1 MVMVALHE
9 TRLVGQVELVPS
21 QGAPLKSGASPVA
34 ANPLGK
40 VPTLER
46 DDGCALY
53 DSRVILRYI
62 DASAG
67 SGSLYPAPPRLWET
81 LTLEATAQG
90 IAEAALLMLYE
101 ERLRPPEQRWA
112 EWVEAQWTKVARAL
126 DAIEA
131 RWMSHLAGRLDA
143 SQIAV
148 ACAVGYLDFRHAE
161 RDWRSGRPAL
171 AAWEATFAQRPAML
185 ATRPPPG

>member
-1 MVMVALHE
+1 
-9 TRLVGQVELVPS
+9 VELVPS
-21 QGAPLKSGASPVA
+21 QGAPLKSGTSPIA

-67 SGSLYPAPPRLWET
+67 GGSLYPTPPRLWET
-81 LTLEATAQG
+81 LTLETTAQG
-90 IAEAALLMLYE
+90 IIEAALLIVYE
-101 ERLRPPEQRWA
+101 GRLRPPEQRSA

-126 DAIEA
+126 DVIES
-131 RWMSHLAGRLDA
+131 RWMSHLAGRPDA
-143 SQIAV
+143 SQISV
-148 ACAVGYLDFRHAE
+148 ACALGYLDFRHAE
-161 RDWRSGRPAL
+161 RDWRAGRRAL
-171 AAWEATFAQRPAML
+171 AAWEGKFSQRPAML
-185 ATRPPPG
+185 ATQPPTA